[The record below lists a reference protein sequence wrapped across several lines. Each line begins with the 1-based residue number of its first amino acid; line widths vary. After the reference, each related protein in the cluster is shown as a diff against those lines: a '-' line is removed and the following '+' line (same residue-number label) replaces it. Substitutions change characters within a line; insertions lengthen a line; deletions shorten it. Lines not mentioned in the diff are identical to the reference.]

1 MKLFERFGDSG
12 FHSCITTTFG
22 IDFDAYESIA
32 LPRLRG
38 ANCFNN
44 MLLVDSRMLTYA
56 LDGASRLPEYAGRH
70 YTVTGVDAKA
80 VFHPKI
86 TLQLGRRS
94 GRAIIS
100 SANMTASG
108 LAGNLELAGQI
119 TCTHEPLGEAR
130 LIAAVWAYLES
141 VLGDQD
147 QALAH
152 QLEWLRVR
160 TPWLLDIDPASEIVN
175 LADGTAAALLT
186 GNGNTAG
193 IGTRFTALVDGERV
207 ERLVVLGP
215 YWDEDLSS
223 LIALAS
229 ALTPSKL
236 VILIDRK
243 TQLFPGPAARSLKG
257 AELFDLNAF
266 GMGRFIHAKAIIVET
281 ELADHVLFGSAN
293 CTAAALGTGN
303 YVGANQEACLYRR
316 LPSRSI
322 LATLGLDKIIDGGV
336 AVRPDELPA
345 YREDEPLPLAEA
357 AQRSPGRFECAFDT
371 LFWHPPRAGDIP
383 ASIELLNS
391 AGDRLPIKL
400 TPLNGDGEKPRR
412 FQMSNA
418 KVRPAFARLRFVDEQ
433 LSAPAIV
440 ALVDALRETIR
451 EARGKKAEAAAF
463 QLSGET
469 EEGLWLWEVLNDL
482 EVAELAQREQSP
494 AAQRRRTGPSG
505 DEIEEQHQT
514 LEYEEFIKGRRP
526 KFEDRSFARNSLAG
540 SELSLVRDF
549 LNRVLMIG
557 DDSSTNDV
565 PDEHSVAYGLD
576 LGDEAADAA
585 GALEHGE
592 DFAAAPGPVDEA
604 AEQKE
609 AERKRAVRARATRDQ
624 ITHAVESFSVCLKEK
639 VQVGKIGS
647 IDALRLRAML
657 MIIVTAAQ
665 PRDGGRDPSSLQ
677 VLRLN
682 NEADGWPRLIGR
694 LLYAFFGGNCPA
706 IRHLKVEAI
715 HDQLPD
721 DILEGWATALW
732 AVQAGISAVK
742 TRRSLKLK
750 QGTEQQLIRLAE
762 QIYARTGLCPQE
774 FDRGVVHKVFTGLN
788 DRFAPRLG
796 LRAEQLLIAHEAS
809 GRSNSSLDQR
819 PV

>member
-1 MKLFERFGDSG
+1 VKLYERFGDSG

-22 IDFDAYESIA
+22 IDFDAYESIT

-56 LDGASRLPEYAGRH
+56 LDGASRLPEHAGRH

-119 TCTHEPLGEAR
+119 TCTQEPLGEAR

-186 GNGNTAG
+186 GNGNAAG

-236 VILIDRK
+236 AILIDRK
-243 TQLFPGPAARSLKG
+243 TELFPAHAARSLKS
-257 AELFDLNAF
+257 AELFDLNEF

-293 CTAAALGTGN
+293 CTVAALGTGN
-303 YVGANQEACLYRR
+303 YVGANHEACLYRR
-316 LPSRSI
+316 LPPRSI
-322 LATLGLDKIIDGGV
+322 LAALGLDKVIDEGI

-345 YREDEPLPLAEA
+345 YRKEEPLPLAEA

-412 FQMSNA
+412 FQMSSA
-418 KVRPAFARLRFVDEQ
+418 KVRPAFARLRFIDEQ

-463 QLSGET
+463 LLSDET

-494 AAQRRRTGPSG
+494 AAQRRRASSCA

-514 LEYEEFIKGRRP
+514 FEYEEFIKGRRP
-526 KFEDRSFARNSLAG
+526 KTEGPSFARNSLAG

-549 LNRVLMIG
+549 LNRVLMMG
-557 DDSSTNDV
+557 DDLSTNDV
-565 PDEHSVAYGLD
+565 QDEHDVAFGLD
-576 LGDEAADAA
+576 LGDETADAA

-609 AERKRAVRARATRDQ
+609 AERGRVVRARATRDQ
-624 ITHAVESFSVCLKEK
+624 IIHAIEAFSVRLKEK
-639 VQVGKIGS
+639 MQADKIGS

-665 PRDGGRDPSSLQ
+665 PRDGGRDPTSLQ
-677 VLRLN
+677 VLPLN

-721 DILEGWATALW
+721 DILESWATALW

-742 TRRSLKLK
+742 TRRSLK
-750 QGTEQQLIRLAE
+750 QGAEQQLMRLAE
-762 QIYARTGLCPQE
+762 QIYARTGLHPHE
-774 FDRGVVHKVFTGLN
+774 FGRGVEHKVFTGLN

-809 GRSNSSLDQR
+809 GRAVGSLDQR